1 MRAPQKKEITMNR
14 ISAIALFVAA
24 SFVTAGSAMAQD
36 HRVQATVPFNFTV
49 NGESLP
55 AGTYVIGSDISSPR
69 IVTISDR
76 AKKVNLMAVTLPDS
90 SSSHVSNK
98 LVFHKYGNQ
107 YFLSEIRC
115 DSASMNAHLTTSK
128 QEKWAKARTQEAAL
142 REDNNVLV
150 ALN

>member
-1 MRAPQKKEITMNR
+1 MNR

-36 HRVQATVPFNFTV
+36 HRVQATVPFNFYV
-49 NGESLP
+49 NGATLP
-55 AGTYVIGSDISSPR
+55 AGTYTIGSEVTSPR
-69 IVTISDR
+69 IITINER
-76 AKKVNLMAVTLPDS
+76 AKNVHLMAVTLPDES
-90 SSSHVSNK
+90 TSRPANK

-115 DSASMNAHLTTSK
+115 DSASMNVHLTPSK
-128 QEKWAKARTQEAAL
+128 QEKWAKASTQAAELRT
-142 REDNNVLV
+142 DNNVLV